1 MRPQY
6 ETSHAVDASKT
17 SKRPKKDLGGR
28 EIEKALPARPFSH
41 NLSASLVM
49 ESVICMPRGAPGRHT
64 YSIYHLA
71 QSRRK
76 GYRNS
81 SGGISVDTRKFLLFI
96 LSHTRSSSLISPP
109 LYSFST
115 FLQRLSKSCLSST
128 PSNTRNAYNVFINKP
143 SIPNRKIPLEV
154 ADSQVN
160 QSRLSAAGQLS
171 VAMGNHKQGLDP
183 LLSNDRAWSSKLQ
196 PRLHQIGSWHL
207 CLLHAWLGR
216 AGQFAGRKRP
226 ESPVCSSVM
235 SGLQPSRAD
244 GQYRPNRSCRP
255 GCAICID
262 SRFS

>member
-6 ETSHAVDASKT
+6 EISHAVDASKT

-71 QSRRK
+71 QNRRK

-115 FLQRLSKSCLSST
+115 FLQRLSKSCLLST

-171 VAMGNHKQGLDP
+171 VAMGNHKQGFDP
-183 LLSNDRAWSSKLQ
+183 SCPMIVHGLANCSHACSKSAHRFYACCMHVLVE
-196 PRLHQIGSWHL
+196 L
-207 CLLHAWLGR
+207 A
-216 AGQFAGRKRP
+216 
-226 ESPVCSSVM
+226 SP
-235 SGLQPSRAD
+235 LPAER
-244 GQYRPNRSCRP
+244 
-255 GCAICID
+255 
-262 SRFS
+262 